1 MSVCASSVSFQ
12 RAQSVSLTMDY
23 WGMLLNSMLGAAQY
37 CRGMGVVPG
46 LSLERALLSQDPVA
60 RVGARAIKIAAT
72 TLQYQCSPML
82 CGGSEAP
89 HTCYD
94 CHSAH
99 CRRCGRVGWSVC
111 APLPPSVMPTVAA
124 SKSIPPFKSQPPSP
138 SPGELWW
145 WSVWKLPKLAS
156 SD

>member
-1 MSVCASSVSFQ
+1 MALKSSNVSVCASVSFQ
-12 RAQSVSLTMDY
+12 RAQSVPLTMGY

-82 CGGSEAP
+82 CGG
-89 HTCYD
+89 
-94 CHSAH
+94 
-99 CRRCGRVGWSVC
+99 VGG
-111 APLPPSVMPTVAA
+111 
-124 SKSIPPFKSQPPSP
+124 SP
-138 SPGELWW
+138 YML
-145 WSVWKLPKLAS
+145 
-156 SD
+156 

>member
-1 MSVCASSVSFQ
+1 MSVCASVSFQ
-12 RAQSVSLTMDY
+12 RAQPVSLTMDF
-23 WGMLLNSMLGAAQY
+23 WGMLLNRRLGKAQY

-99 CRRCGRVGWSVC
+99 CRRCGRVGWSVQS
-111 APLPPSVMPTVAA
+111 LPPSVMPTVAA
-124 SKSIPPFKSQPPSP
+124 SKSIPPFKSQPP
-138 SPGELWW
+138 
-145 WSVWKLPKLAS
+145 LPLSRGTLVVECLEIAKISLK
-156 SD
+156 